1 MVPEPDSAELLAEAT
16 KPSLE
21 PDPDTRMICPSAIVL
36 SGWAEGT
43 FGHVNA
49 SPSALTV
56 APGVKPA
63 AARPCAEN
71 VVPSPSNPS
80 NPELGFVSLLSVIP
94 VLSKLAAS
102 EPNGTSSCAV
112 PSSDWVCPPAWN
124 VACATRSTGPGV
136 DVPDA
141 GAVTLNFAEAVAP
154 GPPVPAGSAPLGVTV
169 HPDGT
174 SRLIAPSRSGESPGL
189 SSVACTV
196 NA

>member
-1 MVPEPDSAELLAEAT
+1 M
-16 KPSLE
+16 
-21 PDPDTRMICPSAIVL
+21 
-36 SGWAEGT
+36 
-43 FGHVNA
+43 

-80 NPELGFVSLLSVIP
+80 NPEPGFVSLLSVIP

-102 EPNGTSSCAV
+102 EPNGTCSCAV
-112 PSSDWVCPPAWN
+112 ANSDCACPSTWK

-141 GAVTLNFAEAVAP
+141 GAVTLNLAEAVAA
-154 GPPVPAGSAPLGVTV
+154 GATVPTESAPLGVTV

-174 SRLIAPSRSGESPGL
+174 LRLIAPSRRGKSPGL